1 MLNDMLAKMAS
12 KMGGASDDTEME
24 PEMESPVEGQDDG
37 DKRYKAGAVIAALR
51 PKLVDALKK
60 KDPEKFD
67 QFMSQFS
74 SMMKESD
81 ALMRAGKKDEA
92 NQKAA
97 QAKEFAD
104 KSDLETYLSADE
116 MKSILGKDYEP
127 FIKATIDIM
136 GTPQPVQTMSKGI
149 VGSKEKGTASK
160 VGDVLFGKRY
170 ATMMVNTGVEGNKNG
185 QKSFAR
191 YYKYNPK
198 TQQAEI
204 DTEVSYGM
212 Q

>member
-12 KMGGASDDTEME
+12 KMGGASEDVEME
-24 PEMESPVEGQDDG
+24 AEMESPAEGQDDG

-67 QFMSQFS
+67 AFMTQFG
-74 SMMKESD
+74 SMMKESSD
-81 ALMRAGKKDEA
+81 LMRAGKKDEA

-136 GTPQPVQTMSKGI
+136 GTAQPVQTMSKGI

-160 VGDVLFGKRY
+160 VGDVLFGRRF
-170 ATMMVNTGVEGNKNG
+170 ATMMVNTGIEGTKNG
-185 QKSFAR
+185 QKGFAR
-191 YYKYNPK
+191 FYKYNPK

-204 DTEVSYGM
+204 DTEASYGM